1 MRKFFRDRLPG
12 RDGVLQNRWLQ
23 PLRHWLHH
31 PNLWHLNRHSVA
43 GGIALG
49 LFCGLVPGPFQML
62 VAALLAMWLRVNLP
76 LALVTTLYT
85 NPLTIVPLYLL
96 AYRIGLLV
104 SGNGAEQAVVP
115 EFPEWHWSDGLEP
128 LWQWLAA
135 LGTPLL
141 VGLPVLAAGLAA
153 LGYLAVRMAWR
164 AAVQR
169 KWRQRARR
177 RQP

>member
-49 LFCGLVPGPFQML
+49 LFCGLIPGPFQM
-62 VAALLAMWLRVNLP
+62 VGAALLAMWLRVNLP
-76 LALVTTLYT
+76 LALVSTLYT

-96 AYRIGLLV
+96 AYRIGLV
-104 SGNGAEQAVVP
+104 VVGNGAEQAVVP
-115 EFPEWHWSDGLEP
+115 EFPEWHWHDGLEP

-141 VGLPVLAAGLAA
+141 IGLPMLAAGLAA

-164 AAVQR
+164 VAVHW
-169 KWRQRARR
+169 KWRQRVRR

>member
-12 RDGVLQNRWLQ
+12 PDGVLQNRWLQ
-23 PLRHWLHH
+23 PLRHWLNH

-49 LFCGLVPGPFQML
+49 LFCGLIPGPFQM
-62 VAALLAMWLRVNLP
+62 VGAALLAMWLRVNLP
-76 LALVTTLYT
+76 LALVSTLYT

-104 SGNGAEQAVVP
+104 LGNRVEQAVVP
-115 EFPEWHWSDGLEP
+115 EFPEWHWHDGLEP
-128 LWQWLAA
+128 LWKWLAA

-141 VGLPVLAAGLAA
+141 IGLPVLAAGLAA

-164 AAVQR
+164 VAVHW
-169 KWRQRARR
+169 KWRQRVRR